1 MNKNDDAM
9 VNKEL
14 FYMRTIVLKKNSA
27 CFKSHEVL
35 VL

>member
-14 FYMRTIVLKKNSA
+14 FYMRTIVLKKKIARALSLTR
-27 CFKSHEVL
+27 F
-35 VL
+35 